1 MDIGQLGSWGEGRW
15 RDVKD
20 TEGVLCDGITAYLMC
35 HNVIRILRWET
46 QLKMNVIE
54 SRQ

>member
-20 TEGVLCDGITAYLMC
+20 TEGVLCDGITAYLY
-35 HNVIRILRWET
+35 HNVIRILRWER

-54 SRQ
+54 S